1 MTVRSEVA
9 ARAEPRKVH
18 ILEVTERLMAE
29 QGFDGLRLR
38 DIATDAKVSIGMIQH
53 YFDTR
58 DALLLEA
65 VSHACWRRA
74 EEWASLGVGVVDP
87 VERTKVL
94 LQGSIADRGR
104 CQAWMETCS
113 ASTRHAEL
121 SPMIARIYAA
131 WRDALQDSVQGGVD
145 ASAFRLV
152 VPLEQVLDSIMAMID
167 GLMIAVGTQ
176 IYDFDRTYV
185 ALLMQDIAGRLLQYD
200 FGPLVVGRVG

>member
-1 MTVRSEVA
+1 MTVGSEVSA
-9 ARAEPRKVH
+9 GAEPRRVH
-18 ILEVTERLMAE
+18 ILEVTDRLMGE

-58 DALLLEA
+58 DALFLEA
-65 VSHACWRRA
+65 VSHASWRRA

-94 LQGSIADRGR
+94 LQGSISDRQR
-104 CQAWMETCS
+104 CQVWMEACS

-121 SPMIARIYAA
+121 LPMIARIYAA
-131 WRDALQDSVQGGVD
+131 WRDALHASVEGGVD
-145 ASAFRLV
+145 AGVFRLA
-152 VPLEQVLDSIMAMID
+152 VPLDQVLDSIMAVID

-176 IYDFDRTYV
+176 IYDFDRSYV
-185 ALLMQDIAGRLLQYD
+185 ALLMQDIAGRLLQFD
-200 FGPLVVGRVG
+200 FGPLIPSD